1 MAAGQRLYDHAVLR
15 TRILGGGA
23 AILVGLGLAAA
34 TAGAQTPAPPTGP
47 DVTALPLDSPIYE
60 TMRWKWNR
68 VAGAY
73 GGLPGAPG
81 TRVNAIMLR
90 LSVQAVQGRGPA
102 VFADKQR
109 IAELVDTLTRA
120 PAFLDGAYTKYDRND
135 PNQHHRPGFS
145 QVAGRSTTR
154 ATTQHISID
163 PEVALALGEAYRDA
177 DRIDLA
183 TELRERIRYVVLRVA
198 KHRMFAPD
206 QVRIGQLVWTANM
219 LWAKRLVD
227 GDVLAWVKDYRR
239 ALDTQ
244 RKLLPRLLTDDAGYR
259 YTPRQRDATI
269 NRMDTPEYS
278 LIALAGA
285 QYLPQALG
293 LGMRLSHE
301 ERAVYR
307 RWMKRVLWGSFGN
320 DGGLNW
326 DTGWGADRRYLT
338 QYWGW
343 AVTELAAIGAMPPGF
358 LPKADLDRYDS
369 LCRRIQQ
376 RYEDEAGSNGILPKT
391 LYGAQS
397 RFASAGSDQAIGT
410 LRIVAAAGR
419 CPGVGIAGT
428 PDAAASFDRDQQR
441 YAITT
446 DRYTTSVVGWSRDL
460 ASGVLPVRLVDAKGN
475 AIGGLGGRGTSFD
488 MQAGRLRLGGG
499 YQRDVRTRLSAKPGS
514 GPLDGRTRLTGT
526 ISYGRQSA
534 RVRTSFGREGWTLKG
549 TLARAAGR
557 RWRIPIPT
565 GTTVTVERG
574 RDTVLRMTPAVGS
587 SWQVRIAGKGT
598 VTFPSVARNPLD
610 PSVRKIAFVRLPK
623 GKTLDFGV
631 HVDAAG

>member
-1 MAAGQRLYDHAVLR
+1 MLACLGPAV
-15 TRILGGGA
+15 
-23 AILVGLGLAAA
+23 A
-34 TAGAQTPAPPTGP
+34 TAGAQTPAPPAGP

-81 TRVNAIMLR
+81 TRVNAILLR
-90 LSVQAVQGRGPA
+90 LSVQAAQGRGPEL
-102 VFADKQR
+102 FADKAR
-109 IAELVDTLTRA
+109 IATLVDTLTRA
-120 PAFLDGAYTKYDRND
+120 PAFLDGPYTKYDRND
-135 PNQHHRPGFS
+135 PDQHHTPGFS
-145 QVAGRSTTR
+145 QVAGRSKTR

-163 PEVALALGEAYRDA
+163 PEVALALAEAYRDA
-177 DRIDLA
+177 DQIGLP

-198 KHRMFAPD
+198 KHKMFAPD

-244 RKLLPRLLTDDAGYR
+244 RKLLPRLLTADAGYR
-259 YTPRQRDATI
+259 YTPRDLDATI

-285 QYLPQALG
+285 QYLPQGLA
-293 LGMRLSHE
+293 LGMRLSRD
-301 ERAVYR
+301 ERRLYR
-307 RWMKRVLWGSFGN
+307 RWMERVLWGSFGN

-326 DTGWGADRRYLT
+326 DTGWGAGRRYLT

-343 AVTELAAIGAMPPGF
+343 AVTELAAIGAMPSGF
-358 LPKADLDRYDS
+358 LPQAALDRFDS

-376 RYEDEAGSNGILPKT
+376 RYEDEAGSDGLLPKT

-419 CPGVGIAGT
+419 CPGVGVAGT
-428 PDAAASFDRDQQR
+428 PADAASFDRTQQR
-441 YAITT
+441 YAVTT
-446 DRYTTSVVGWSRDL
+446 ARYTTSVVGWSRDL
-460 ASGVLPVRLVDAKGN
+460 AAGVLPVRLVDADGV
-475 AIGGLGGRGTSFD
+475 AIGGLGGRGSTFD
-488 MQAGRLRLGGG
+488 LQAGALRLGGG
-499 YQRDVRTRLSAKPGS
+499 YQRGVTTRLDAKPGS
-514 GPLDGRTRLTGT
+514 GPLAGRARLTGT

-534 RVRTSFGREGWTLKG
+534 RVRTSFGREGWNLRG
-549 TLARAAGR
+549 TLRTASAR
-557 RWRIPIPT
+557 RWRIPVPA

-574 RDTVLRMTPAVGS
+574 RDTVLRMVPAVGR
-587 SWQVRIAGKGT
+587 SWQVRIAGRGR
-598 VTFPSVARNPLD
+598 VSFGAVPRNPLD
-610 PSVRKIAFVRLPK
+610 PSVDRIAVVRLPK
-623 GKTLDFGV
+623 GKTIGFGV
-631 HVDAAG
+631 HVDAPR